1 MSKKKLTVV
10 QALVYVGQLGFV
22 LVVPIVGCTAGAA
35 WLVHRFTLPS
45 AWILAGILLGLGAS
59 AVPFA
64 HFAKLVQHSAGRA
77 AQHDPAQNSL
87 GGAEAAGCFHRAA
100 LPDPCGR
107 ADPDRA

>member
-59 AVPFA
+59 AVAFVN
-64 HFAKLVQHSAGRA
+64 FAKLVQHSAGREDK
-77 AQHDPAQNSL
+77 HDP
-87 GGAEAAGCFHRAA
+87 E
-100 LPDPCGR
+100 
-107 ADPDRA
+107 

>member
-35 WLVHRFTLPS
+35 WLVHRFSLSS

-59 AVPFA
+59 AVSFVN
-64 HFAKLVQHSAGRA
+64 FAKLVQRSAGREDKN
-77 AQHDPAQNSL
+77 DP
-87 GGAEAAGCFHRAA
+87 E
-100 LPDPCGR
+100 
-107 ADPDRA
+107 